1 MTRRAYGLRLG
12 GVDLP
17 ELPEAEPGPVDV
29 TITRGLVPLT
39 PPGWSTASGV
49 ARMGWEDGVR
59 LEVTASEIRVDRP
72 PDVSDAVARL
82 PVLGGGLAVAL
93 QARGHLVLHA
103 TAVVFDGRAVAIAG
117 PRGAGKTTLALAAM
131 LAGAPVVAD
140 DVVALTPTY
149 EVLPGIGRL
158 RAWPDALRAV
168 GVDPDG
174 LERVHPEVDKRW
186 LPCGAPAPA
195 PLAAVVV
202 LTRAGSAG
210 LTRCAASEAWLE
222 GVRHTYAPDALG
234 ADRRAAHFQ
243 RVAAWARDV
252 PVYRLNRPL
261 DLGALDRDVATIA
274 GLA

>member
-17 ELPEAEPGPVDV
+17 ELPEGEPGPVDV
-29 TITRGLVPLT
+29 TVTHAPVPLT
-39 PPGWSTASGV
+39 PPGWSTAGHV

-59 LEVTASEIRVDRP
+59 LEVSATEIRVDRP
-72 PDVSDAVARL
+72 PEVSDAVARL

-131 LAGAPVVAD
+131 KAGAAVVAD
-140 DVVALTPTY
+140 DVVALTHTY
-149 EVLPGIGRL
+149 DVLPGIGRL

-168 GVDPDG
+168 GVDPEG
-174 LERVHPEVDKRW
+174 LGRVHPEVDKRW
-186 LPCGAPAPA
+186 LPCGTPAQA
-195 PLAAVVV
+195 PLVAVVV
-202 LTRAGSAG
+202 LTRAGSPG
-210 LTRCAASEAWLE
+210 LVRCSASEAWLE

-234 ADRRAAHFQ
+234 SERRAAHFQ

-261 DLGALDRDVATIA
+261 DLGALDKDVATLV
-274 GLA
+274 GLT